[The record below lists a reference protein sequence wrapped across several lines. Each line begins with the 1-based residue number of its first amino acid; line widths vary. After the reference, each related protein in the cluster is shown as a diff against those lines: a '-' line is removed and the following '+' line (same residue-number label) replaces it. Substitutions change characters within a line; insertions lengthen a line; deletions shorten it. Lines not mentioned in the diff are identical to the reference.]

1 MESMKTFAWREVFML
16 RAFKGKFLMKKN
28 WGNFIFSL
36 AIFILMNSCASNKFE
51 FIDAGG
57 GQHKTRLYENV
68 ARHDFREDG
77 FVARGSRMTY
87 TGKGYTS
94 RQGIDIS
101 HHDGKIDWKKVK
113 AWGADFVILR
123 VGYMGYQSGKIKIDE
138 RFHQNIKDALA
149 AGLEV
154 GVYIFAQAINEEEAL
169 EEARFVL
176 QEIKDYKITLPVV
189 YDPESIPWD
198 VARTDG
204 VSKKQFTKN
213 ARVFCGAVRDAGYK
227 PMIYMNMMWQAFQLD
242 LEELSE
248 FDFWYAD
255 YEKIPQT
262 PYRFTFWQY
271 SCMGIVDGIN
281 VSAKKDC
288 LVDMNIWILKD
299 E

>member
-1 MESMKTFAWREVFML
+1 MKKICSFNFQCFQKFQFFKTF
-16 RAFKGKFLMKKN
+16 FL
-28 WGNFIFSL
+28 L

-57 GQHKTRLYENV
+57 GQHETTLYKNV
-68 ARHDFREDG
+68 ARHDFRKDD
-77 FVARGSRMTY
+77 FISYGSRMIY
-87 TGKGYTS
+87 AGSDGKYVS

-101 HHDGKIDWKKVK
+101 HHDGQIDWEKVK
-113 AWGADFVILR
+113 AWGVDFVILR
-123 VGYMGYQSGKIKIDE
+123 VGYMGYKSGKLKIDT
-138 RFHQNIKDALA
+138 RFHQNVKEALA

-176 QEIKDYKITLPVV
+176 REIKDYKITLPVV

-198 VARTDG
+198 TARTDG
-204 VSKKQFTKN
+204 VSKKQFTEN
-213 ARVFCGAVRDAGYK
+213 ARTFCEAIRDAGYT
-227 PMIYMNMMWQAFQLD
+227 PMIYMNMMWQAFHLD
-242 LEELSE
+242 LEELNE

-271 SCMGIVDGIN
+271 SCMGLVDGIN
-281 VSAKKDC
+281 VPSKKNC
-288 LVDMNIWILKD
+288 LVDMNIWLVKNDGLK
-299 E
+299 